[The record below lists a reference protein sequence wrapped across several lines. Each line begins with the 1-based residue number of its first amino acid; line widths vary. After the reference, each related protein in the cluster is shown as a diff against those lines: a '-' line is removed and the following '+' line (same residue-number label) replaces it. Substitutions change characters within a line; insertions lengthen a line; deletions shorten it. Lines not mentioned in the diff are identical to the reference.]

1 MVIQNAC
8 LRRSNALARYS
19 CEVLID
25 KNLLWCIH
33 ILLWCH
39 ALSSFAC
46 CSSAYLSLKLWE
58 ISWKNT
64 TKKKFWC
71 HVTQHKSSTPD
82 IFCSE
87 NLQNIFL
94 ICETRIEIE
103 TNRLLLHS
111 SIKQILYWPKKKDFI
126 FWVYRRSIDSIDT
139 TTERLQRMEDIH
151 MLHHLQFMHYQEVNF
166 LYFFCICKD
175 KQFQK
180 NSDVWWEG
188 HTKNAREWG

>member
-46 CSSAYLSLKLWE
+46 CSSAYLKCCSSFGKFHE
-58 ISWKNT
+58 KIQQKKNSD
-64 TKKKFWC
+64 
-71 HVTQHKSSTPD
+71 VMSPST
-82 IFCSE
+82 
-87 NLQNIFL
+87 NLQPRIFFVPKIFKIFL
-94 ICETRIEIE
+94 ICESRIEIE
-103 TNRLLLHS
+103 TNNRLLLHS
-111 SIKQILYWPKKKDFI
+111 YIKQILYWPQKKDFI
-126 FWVYRRSIDSIDT
+126 FWVYRRSIDSID

-151 MLHHLQFMHYQEVNF
+151 MLHHLQFMHYQGVNF

-188 HTKNAREWG
+188 HTKNARE

>member
-46 CSSAYLSLKLWE
+46 SSAYLSLRLWE

-111 SIKQILYWPKKKDFI
+111 YIKQILYWPKKKDFI

-151 MLHHLQFMHYQEVNF
+151 MLHHLQFMH
-166 LYFFCICKD
+166 
-175 KQFQK
+175 
-180 NSDVWWEG
+180 
-188 HTKNAREWG
+188 